1 MTALPTP
8 DVLATLDRAVRDQRE
23 ALAGLA
29 RREGLGAED
38 ALDCVH
44 DAFCTF
50 LRLAQQGAVPEA
62 AGEHGPL
69 LAGIVVNTARN
80 KRRRHHLARPHAAID
95 AVEPGD
101 SGPSVESLVAHA
113 EECVRLRG
121 CVERLCRTQ
130 RTVVMMRLLEER
142 PGEDVAAALG
152 ISRGYV
158 DVLLHR
164 AKASLLVCMTGPRE
178 LHDPHDP
185 G

>member
-1 MTALPTP
+1 MTGELQGE
-8 DVLATLDRAVRDQRE
+8 DVLGTLDRVVRERRAE
-23 ALAGLA
+23 LAALA

-44 DAFCTF
+44 DALCTF
-50 LRLAQQGAVPEA
+50 LQLGLRGGLPADVA
-62 AGEHGPL
+62 EHAPL

-80 KRRRHHLARPHAAID
+80 LRRRHHITRPHQTTDTI
-95 AVEPGD
+95 VLGD
-101 SGPSVESLVAHA
+101 GAPSTETLVAHA

-121 CVERLCRTQ
+121 CMNRLCKTQ

-152 ISRGYV
+152 ITRGYV

-164 AKASLLVCMTGPRE
+164 AKASLLVCMTERDERRPT
-178 LHDPHDP
+178 
-185 G
+185 